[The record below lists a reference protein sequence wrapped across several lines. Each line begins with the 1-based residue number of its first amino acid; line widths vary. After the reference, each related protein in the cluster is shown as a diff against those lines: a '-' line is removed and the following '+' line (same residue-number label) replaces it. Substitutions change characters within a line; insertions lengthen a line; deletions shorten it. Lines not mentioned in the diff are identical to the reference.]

1 MCVPKS
7 GAVPRVRVTYREKIS
22 ILVVFLQFL
31 KYFVYIIVSFGFL
44 LQIIHESGIQDISP
58 R

>member
-1 MCVPKS
+1 MCAEVGRRTPCAGDIS
-7 GAVPRVRVTYREKIS
+7 GKNINFGS
-22 ILVVFLQFL
+22 FLQFL
-31 KYFVYIIVSFGFL
+31 EYFVYTIVSFGFL